1 MWKHVHESL
10 PLPREQVPTKPTV
23 LGRILHGGCLW
34 CRQHCAQF
42 TGMVITFPAKDSL
55 LPLSASKQRGV
66 EQEWDWEQK
75 AFLFCCF
82 LNFRWLTGKDL
93 WMVPLE
99 ETKTFAISFSW
110 NKWIASKLT
119 SKAQV
124 GFSFR
129 EKRCYFS
136 FKIHW
141 EKELSISYLSSL
153 YSTCRPAL
161 KFVRAQWLQTHLG
174 TNAGFGGKK

>member
-1 MWKHVHESL
+1 MKVSLSQENKFLQSRQCWGESCMAAASDADS
-10 PLPREQVPTKPTV
+10 TV
-23 LGRILHGGCLW
+23 LSLQL
-34 CRQHCAQF
+34 
-42 TGMVITFPAKDSL
+42 VITFPAKDSL
-55 LPLSASKQRGV
+55 LPLSASKRRGGV

-93 WMVPLE
+93 WMVTLE

-119 SKAQV
+119 SKVQV
-124 GFSFR
+124 GFSFK

-161 KFVRAQWLQTHLG
+161 KFVRAQWLQTHVG